1 MQDLIINE
9 NSIKDKIYTIRNMQV
24 MLDRDLAE
32 LYCVETKRINEAV
45 KNNQDKFMDDFYFE
59 LNDLEFEYLRS
70 KISTTSFIKTRT
82 NPKVFTEQGIYML
95 ATILKSKVASQVT
108 INLIKTFANMRKL
121 ISQNIA
127 LFERFERIENRL
139 TIHDKNFN
147 ILFKALEDKN
157 NIPVQNIFF
166 DGQIYDAYSFVNDLI
181 KLAKSEIVLI
191 DNYIDETVFTL
202 FSKYPNIKI
211 KIYTANITKQL
222 KLDFEK
228 YSKQYQ
234 NIELQEFKNSHDRF
248 LIIDKKEVYHL
259 GASLKDLGKKWF
271 AFSKFELKSFDILE
285 RLKQVSVSYTKK
297 R

>member
-9 NSIKDKIYTIRNMQV
+9 NSIKDKIYTVRNMQV

-45 KNNQDKFMDDFYFE
+45 KNNKDKFMDDFYFE
-59 LNDLEFEYLRS
+59 LNNLEFEYLRS

-166 DGQIYDAYSFVNDLI
+166 DGQIYDSYSFVNDLI
-181 KLAKSEIVLI
+181 KVAKSEIVLI
-191 DNYIDETVFTL
+191 DNYIDDTVFTL
-202 FSKYPNIKI
+202 FSKYPNINFT
-211 KIYTANITKQL
+211 IYTSTISKQL

-228 YSKQYQ
+228 YSKQYR
-234 NIELQEFKNSHDRF
+234 NISLKTFKSSHDRF
-248 LIIDKKEVYHL
+248 LIIDKKEIYHL

-271 AFSKFELKSFDILE
+271 AFSKMSLNSLNLDDILHKLE
-285 RLKQVSVSYTKK
+285 A
-297 R
+297 